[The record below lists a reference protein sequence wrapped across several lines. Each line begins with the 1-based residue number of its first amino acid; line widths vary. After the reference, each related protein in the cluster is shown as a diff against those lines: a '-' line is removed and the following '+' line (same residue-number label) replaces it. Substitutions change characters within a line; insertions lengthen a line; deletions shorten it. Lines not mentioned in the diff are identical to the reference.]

1 MAINSKMTRRRTL
14 VLFSVFVG
22 ILLLTIIQVAR
33 LQIFKYKEYNEAVL
47 RQQTN
52 SSQVTAM
59 RGTIY
64 DRNSKALAESASVN
78 TLVCNPQQIA
88 KDKAA
93 EIVATR
99 LAPIINLEYDYIYER
114 LTKPNSQYQIIKKR
128 LSIEESAA
136 ITELKNPQ
144 KSEEGTNQTKKGD
157 TSEKKISDYFKG
169 IFFESDSKRYY
180 SYGIAPHVLGFTGYD
195 NDGRMGIELMFDKE
209 LTGEPGSILSAR
221 TATGTNADY
230 DYEEVN
236 DAKKGA
242 DIVLTIDETIQ
253 HFLEKHLEEAV
264 TEYSLKE
271 GAAGII
277 MDPKTGEIL
286 AMATKPDFDVNA
298 YNDISRFVNLA
309 VGLDENENLSGYN
322 SENEEISSKATNLIM
337 QKMWRNKAISD
348 TYEPGSTFKI
358 ITAAEAL
365 EENAVSENSSFYCA
379 GFKQIGDR
387 KIRCHKVAGHGAQ
400 TFVQGVQNS
409 CNPVFMELGLR
420 IGSQKFQE
428 YFRAFGYTEKTGIEL
443 NGESSSIYY
452 QKEKLSETDIATS
465 AFGQG
470 FSITPIQHICAI
482 SSVINGG
489 NLMKP
494 LIVKEIRNETGVL
507 KSYQPEIRN
516 KVISEETS
524 RKMREILESV
534 VASPTGSGKNAY
546 IKGYRIGGKTGTS
559 EKGRN
564 NDKRI
569 ASFVGFAPADDPQIV
584 CLIIMDEP
592 QCAVRYGGTICAQVV
607 GEVIEEALEYMGI
620 ERQFT
625 EDEAVADM
633 ISVPEV
639 RGKTVQEA
647 MEIIK
652 NAGFK
657 VRRSGNSEID
667 VVEDQLP
674 KPGVSIMENSTVI
687 IYTEPVSADNLTTVP
702 DVSGMSVEAARQQLE
717 DYGLNFEAVGAGLN
731 STKGAYAFKQSIEP
745 GERVQPATV
754 VSVEFRHE
762 SSD

>member
-1 MAINSKMTRRRTL
+1 MAVNSKMVRRRTL
-14 VLFSVFVG
+14 VLFSILVG

-33 LQIFKYKEYNEAVL
+33 LQIFKYKEYNDAVL

-88 KDKAA
+88 EDGAA

-99 LAPIINLEYDYIYER
+99 LVPIVNMEYDYIYER

-144 KSEEGTNQTKKGD
+144 KSEEGAEQTGSEDKK
-157 TSEKKISDYFKG
+157 EKKISDYFKG
-169 IFFESDSKRYY
+169 IFFENDSKRYY
-180 SYGIAPHVLGFTGYD
+180 SYGIAPHILGFTGYD

-236 DAKKGA
+236 DSQKGA

-298 YNDISRFVNLA
+298 YNDISKFVNLA
-309 VGLDENENLSGYN
+309 VGLDENEDLAGYS
-322 SENEEISSKATNLIM
+322 SEDEETRQKATNLIM

-365 EENAVSENSSFYCA
+365 EENVVNENSSFYCA
-379 GFKQIGDR
+379 GFKQIADR
-387 KIRCHKVAGHGAQ
+387 TIRCHKTAGHGAQ
-400 TFVQGVQNS
+400 NFVQGVQNS

-443 NGESSSIYY
+443 NGESGSIYY

-494 LIVKEIRNETGVL
+494 MIVKEIRNETGVL

-534 VASPTGSGKNAY
+534 VSSPTGSGKNAY

-592 QCAVRYGGTICAQVV
+592 QCAVRYGGTICAPVV
-607 GEVIEEALEYMGI
+607 GAVIEETLEYMGI
-620 ERQFT
+620 ERQYT

-639 RGKTVQEA
+639 RGKTVEEA

-657 VRRSGNSEID
+657 VRRSGNEELD
-667 VVEDQLP
+667 TVEDQLP

-687 IYTEPVSADNLTTVP
+687 IYTEPVDPDNLTTVP
-702 DVSGMSVEAARQQLE
+702 DVSGMTVEAARQQLE

-754 VSVEFRHE
+754 ISVEFRHE

>member
-1 MAINSKMTRRRTL
+1 M
-14 VLFSVFVG
+14 
-22 ILLLTIIQVAR
+22 
-33 LQIFKYKEYNEAVL
+33 
-47 RQQTN
+47 
-52 SSQVTAM
+52 
-59 RGTIY
+59 
-64 DRNSKALAESASVN
+64 
-78 TLVCNPQQIA
+78 
-88 KDKAA
+88 
-93 EIVATR
+93 
-99 LAPIINLEYDYIYER
+99 EYDYIYER

-144 KSEEGTNQTKKGD
+144 KSEEGAEQTGSEDKK
-157 TSEKKISDYFKG
+157 EKKISDYFKG
-169 IFFESDSKRYY
+169 IFFENDSKRYY
-180 SYGIAPHVLGFTGYD
+180 SYGIAPHILGFTGYD

-236 DAKKGA
+236 DSQKGA

-298 YNDISRFVNLA
+298 YNDISKFVNLA
-309 VGLDENENLSGYN
+309 VGLDENEDLAGYS
-322 SENEEISSKATNLIM
+322 SEDEETRQKATNLIM

-365 EENAVSENSSFYCA
+365 EENVVNENSSFYCA
-379 GFKQIGDR
+379 GFKQIADR
-387 KIRCHKVAGHGAQ
+387 TIRCHKTAGHGAQ
-400 TFVQGVQNS
+400 NFVQGVQNS

-443 NGESSSIYY
+443 NGESGSIYY

-494 LIVKEIRNETGVL
+494 MIVKEIRNETGVL

-534 VASPTGSGKNAY
+534 VSSPTGSGKNAY

-592 QCAVRYGGTICAQVV
+592 QCAVRYGGTICAPVV
-607 GEVIEEALEYMGI
+607 GAVIEETLEYMGI
-620 ERQFT
+620 ERQYT

-639 RGKTVQEA
+639 RGKTVEEA

-657 VRRSGNSEID
+657 VRRSGNEELD
-667 VVEDQLP
+667 MVEDQLP
-674 KPGVSIMENSTVI
+674 KPGVSIMEDSTVI
-687 IYTEPVSADNLTTVP
+687 IYTEPVDPDNLTTVP
-702 DVSGMSVEAARQQLE
+702 DVSGMTVEAARQQLE

-754 VSVEFRHE
+754 ISVEFRHE